1 VTSNSKAELT
11 PKEIFRDGYMV
22 TGIIHITK
30 HDGTKDMIAFPSVWQ
45 AEYYLSLIPVMQVDG
60 NEYALTIYSAK
71 LGRMTWTES

>member
-1 VTSNSKAELT
+1 
-11 PKEIFRDGYMV
+11 MV

-45 AEYYLSLIPVMQVDG
+45 AEYYLSLIPVMQV
-60 NEYALTIYSAK
+60 IYSAK

>member
-1 VTSNSKAELT
+1 
-11 PKEIFRDGYMV
+11 MV